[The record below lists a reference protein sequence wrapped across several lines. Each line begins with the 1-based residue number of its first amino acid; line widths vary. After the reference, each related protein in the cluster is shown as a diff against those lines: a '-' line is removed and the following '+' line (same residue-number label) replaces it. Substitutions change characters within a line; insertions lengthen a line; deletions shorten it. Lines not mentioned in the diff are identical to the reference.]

1 MSNVWSQSPAQ
12 RCALMDA
19 PLERNEKTQVWG
31 VDARLGF
38 RISWLVVLLPTA
50 SISEHE
56 LGALYNGK
64 WEI

>member
-1 MSNVWSQSPAQ
+1 
-12 RCALMDA
+12 MDT
-19 PLERNEKTQVWG
+19 PLESNEKTKVLG

-38 RISWLVVLLPTA
+38 RIIWLIALLPTA

-64 WEI
+64 YEKGFSLQEKPVGK